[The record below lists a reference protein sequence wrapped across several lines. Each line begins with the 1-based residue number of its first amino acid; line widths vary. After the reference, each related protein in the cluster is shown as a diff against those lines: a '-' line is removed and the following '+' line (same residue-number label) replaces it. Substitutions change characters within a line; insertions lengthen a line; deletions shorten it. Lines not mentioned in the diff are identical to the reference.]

1 MNNAGVELIVQTYYY
16 NARTRESAWSKPDNA
31 KIITQAEM
39 EAMAASGQ
47 PLPGS
52 SAGGNQSGQTSASHT
67 PSSQGTNVVVISDI
81 SHYTYYQVYFISK

>member
-1 MNNAGVELIVQTYYY
+1 MNVVDLQTYYY

-31 KIITQAEM
+31 KIITQAQM

-52 SAGGNQSGQTSASHT
+52 SASANKSGPTSVAHT
-67 PSSQGTNVVVISDI
+67 PASQGTGIADSFIDAIYVTIISLL
-81 SHYTYYQVYFISK
+81 

>member
-1 MNNAGVELIVQTYYY
+1 MCIRDSYY
-16 NARTRESAWSKPDNA
+16 NARTRESAWTKPDNA

-52 SAGGNQSGQTSASHT
+52 TPSASRTGPAPVSQT
-67 PSSQGTNVVVISDI
+67 PAIHGIALIDARHLTDN
-81 SHYTYYQVYFISK
+81 

>member
-1 MNNAGVELIVQTYYY
+1 MIVQTYYY
-16 NARTRESAWSKPDNA
+16 NARTRESAWSKPDNV

-52 SAGGNQSGQTSASHT
+52 SAGANRPGPTSSSHT
-67 PSSQGTNVVVISDI
+67 PASQGTVVV
-81 SHYTYYQVYFISK
+81 TYVHAWFLLLC

>member
-1 MNNAGVELIVQTYYY
+1 MNCYLQTYYY

-52 SAGGNQSGQTSASHT
+52 TAGASRSGPTSVSQTPAV
-67 PSSQGTNVVVISDI
+67 QGMNTALL
-81 SHYTYYQVYFISK
+81 FL

>member
-1 MNNAGVELIVQTYYY
+1 MQTYYY

-52 SAGGNQSGQTSASHT
+52 SASVNRLGPTSVSHS
-67 PSSQGTNVVVISDI
+67 PASQGMAVAFAAASTDSCYLVA
-81 SHYTYYQVYFISK
+81 YC

>member
-1 MNNAGVELIVQTYYY
+1 MNGTELFVIVVDVQTYYY

-52 SAGGNQSGQTSASHT
+52 STGANRSGPTSVTHT
-67 PSSQGTNVVVISDI
+67 PSSQGTGNADSVIDVI
-81 SHYTYYQVYFISK
+81 YV